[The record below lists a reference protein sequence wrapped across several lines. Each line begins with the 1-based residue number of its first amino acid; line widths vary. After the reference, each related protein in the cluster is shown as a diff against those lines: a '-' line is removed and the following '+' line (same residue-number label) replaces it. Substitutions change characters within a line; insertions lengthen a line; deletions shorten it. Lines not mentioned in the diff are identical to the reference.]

1 MTYNADFSELRAI
14 KDGQR
19 RYVKMRAVANGP
31 DSYNSIFTDKA
42 RKSIVDQIKQGSVK
56 SKVLHKDT
64 VYENIQRFLNSQ
76 LSKVSSSDRSIV
88 ETLLGQLPMAEFPV
102 AKVID
107 AEFEND
113 NSLVVT
119 AEFNEELSRV
129 SPEESMKLDAYWEM
143 LNNGAINGASLVFGN
158 VRSFNADG
166 KLFIDDLR
174 VTGIDFVDR
183 QSHQDT
189 QILQTFV
196 RAASEAII
204 QTPSQSESNGFHNG
218 TKMAETEFKKVDE
231 VLEKATKIV
240 NKIEAD
246 ELAKATAQ
254 AQEVEKAR
262 LSELDNLKQQILQRE
277 KEADEL
283 AQIAQ
288 EAVAKL
294 KDAKAKSAVTY
305 SNPIAEAHFSNGNS
319 QQKTVTKNDLREAL
333 KAKFK

>member
-42 RKSIVDQIKQGSVK
+42 RKSILEQIKLGSVK

-64 VYENIQRFLNSQ
+64 VYENIQKYLNSQ
-76 LSKVSSSDRSIV
+76 LSKVSSSDKSIV
-88 ETLLGQLPMAEFPV
+88 ETLLGQLPMAEYPV
-102 AKVID
+102 AKVVD
-107 AEFEND
+107 AEFESD
-113 NSLVVT
+113 NALVVT

-129 SPEESMKLDAYWEM
+129 SPEEAMKLDAYWEM

-158 VRSFNADG
+158 VRSFTADG

-183 QSHQDT
+183 QSHQNT

-196 RAASEAII
+196 RAASEAATSVSHT
-204 QTPSQSESNGFHNG
+204 QTESMGFQNG
-218 TKMAETEFKKVDE
+218 TKMAETEFKKVEE
-231 VLEKATKIV
+231 VLET
-240 NKIEAD
+240 
-246 ELAKATAQ
+246 AKTVLSEIQ
-254 AQEVEKAR
+254 AEKASKKEAELKAVEAAR
-262 LSELDNLKQQILQRE
+262 VSELDNLKQQLTQRE
-277 KEADEL
+277 KEAEEL

-288 EAVAKL
+288 EAVTKL
-294 KDAKAKSAVTY
+294 KDAKAKSPVY
-305 SNPIAEAHFSNGNS
+305 VSNPIAEAHFQSGS
-319 QQKTVTKNDLREAL
+319 AQKPVTKNDLREAL